1 MVDLGTIDLRAYLV
15 NKYRGESGLIRATT
29 LTLTCRET
37 DIPLTFPQ
45 LGIQGASWW
54 LRDAPQ
60 MSQDAP
66 AGTTRLS
73 QPRRSPGVTIDLKLE
88 DLDRLALAGGSLD
101 DRLFELDAEIQHELG
116 VDWRVLDIRL
126 DPTGSGPVQG
136 RAVVQRALAN
146 MGV

>member
-1 MVDLGTIDLRAYLV
+1 
-15 NKYRGESGLIRATT
+15 
-29 LTLTCRET
+29 
-37 DIPLTFPQ
+37 
-45 LGIQGASWW
+45 
-54 LRDAPQ
+54 
-60 MSQDAP
+60 
-66 AGTTRLS
+66 
-73 QPRRSPGVTIDLKLE
+73 VTIDLKLE